1 MGFFFLLV
9 SAHVIIHVIPSGS
22 NTDIFYR
29 NYKSVLRL
37 LCGYKINSELW
48 CKIAKGSLINYDEL
62 GESGVDGIGIY
73 IQWGNLGSGIKL
85 RSKGGEGVQ
94 CSREKPAT
102 WKVCLR
108 PQMMA
113 SKAFRTLTLGITW
126 IGSQHPRTRTIKRN
140 TNPRR
145 D

>member
-48 CKIAKGSLINYDEL
+48 CSIAKGSLINYNEL
-62 GESGVDGIGIY
+62 GETGVDGIGIS
-73 IQWGNLGSGIKL
+73 SG
-85 RSKGGEGVQ
+85 
-94 CSREKPAT
+94 AT
-102 WKVCLR
+102 
-108 PQMMA
+108 
-113 SKAFRTLTLGITW
+113 
-126 IGSQHPRTRTIKRN
+126 
-140 TNPRR
+140 
-145 D
+145 